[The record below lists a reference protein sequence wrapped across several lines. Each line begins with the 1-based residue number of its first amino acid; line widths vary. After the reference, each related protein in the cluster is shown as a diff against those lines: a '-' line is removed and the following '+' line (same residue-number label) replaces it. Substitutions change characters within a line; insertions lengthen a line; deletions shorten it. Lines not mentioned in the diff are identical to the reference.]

1 MEKDNP
7 DSSEFTHYDR
17 SSGSRSR
24 KGKVYTDIK
33 LAVNTKINH
42 IMVFFTNHCN
52 VISIDRN

>member
-1 MEKDNP
+1 MEKDIP

-17 SSGSRSR
+17 SSGSRSW

-52 VISIDRN
+52 VISTDRN

>member
-1 MEKDNP
+1 MEKDNL

-24 KGKVYTDIK
+24 KRKVYTDIE

-42 IMVFFTNHCN
+42 IRVFFTDHCN